1 MVVMMVV
8 NSREGGQVIGK
19 MDLMI
24 AAVAVDSVVVEV
36 DAAETFNHPDVVVVD
51 STMTA
56 VEAVDGVAIGKNC
69 TI

>member
-51 STMTA
+51 SMTTA
-56 VEAVDGVAIGKNC
+56 VEAVDGVAIGK
-69 TI
+69 IIY